1 MSVIVVQ
8 WARIMTDD
16 ALVDLDDV
24 VEPIT
29 STLKVKLKDQATKQ
43 DVEKS
48 TELQRSLFRGGCLI
62 VFRVMIFVSA
72 SR

>member
-1 MSVIVVQ
+1 MKEKRKTFDC
-8 WARIMTDD
+8 ARPLLNQNWKFTD
-16 ALVDLDDV
+16 LEEV

-48 TELQRSLFRGGCLI
+48 TELQRSLFRGETI
-62 VFRVMIFVSA
+62 YPFISVK
-72 SR
+72 